1 MVYDYHDSGT
11 LHARTLARV
20 NVQLNVGRAVAALHV
35 GVAKM
40 GCGASTPKAVQDPG
54 GPVVADTRGVSKNAA
69 EEAEKDKAAAL
80 IQTAAA
86 GALES
91 KAPAKEDPK
100 AEPAAA
106 PAPVAPVATPA
117 PAPAAAPAPAPEP
130 AAEPVPDG
138 APDFAKLITAPPQQK
153 LELSATNK
161 CTPRQEA

>member
-1 MVYDYHDSGT
+1 MNERVV
-11 LHARTLARV
+11 LALGSSSVQPYLRGGVRSRV
-20 NVQLNVGRAVAALHV
+20 PPLHV

-86 GALES
+86 GAVES

-106 PAPVAPVATPA
+106 PAPVAPAATPA

-130 AAEPVPDG
+130 AAEPAPDG

>member
-1 MVYDYHDSGT
+1 M
-11 LHARTLARV
+11 
-20 NVQLNVGRAVAALHV
+20 
-35 GVAKM
+35 
-40 GCGASTPKAVQDPG
+40 
-54 GPVVADTRGVSKNAA
+54 SKNDA

-86 GALES
+86 GAVES

-106 PAPVAPVATPA
+106 PAPVAPAATPA

-130 AAEPVPDG
+130 AAEPAPDG